1 VVDLLIVGVVGAVPV
16 LYATDRILKARAQA
30 RRLRTMSD
38 RLAGATARA
47 DEQRQQHRAAAEASA
62 ALTSVMPAIERPPL
76 TLPPPRTGEH
86 ETRTADRAGS
96 APRSPQPPG

>member
-16 LYATDRILKARAQA
+16 LYATDRILRARAQA

-47 DEQRQQHRAAAEASA
+47 DEQRQQRQAATQASA
-62 ALTSVMPAIERPPL
+62 ALTSVIPAIKRPPL
-76 TLPPPRTGEH
+76 TMPAPRTGEH
-86 ETRTADRAGS
+86 TTRTGRAGS
-96 APRSPQPPG
+96 LPRSPQPPG

>member
-1 VVDLLIVGVVGAVPV
+1 MVDLLIVGVVVAVPV

-47 DEQRQQHRAAAEASA
+47 DEQRQQRRAAAQTSA
-62 ALTSVMPAIERPPL
+62 AMTSVMPGIERPAL

-86 ETRTADRAGS
+86 ETRKPDRAGG
-96 APRSPQPPG
+96 APHSPQPPG